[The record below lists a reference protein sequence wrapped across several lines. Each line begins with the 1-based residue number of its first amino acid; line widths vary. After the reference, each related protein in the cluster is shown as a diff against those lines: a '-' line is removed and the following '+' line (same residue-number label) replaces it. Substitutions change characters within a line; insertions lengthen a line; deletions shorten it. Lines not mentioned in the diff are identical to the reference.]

1 MEKQPPRILKPET
14 DVEVPEVMERAVALM
29 PAPKVEVALPRMVEV
44 ADPLE
49 TERSEVEALVKEA
62 RPVNQEEPDT
72 ERSEV
77 EALVRVVLP
86 VTFKVPPRIP
96 LPVVVK
102 FPTTVEED
110 WERKPPPWMASPV
123 LVKAPKTVLELFDMK
138 PPLKKEA
145 TVDEVA
151 TR

>member
-1 MEKQPPRILKPET
+1 MVLPLTVIAEEVAT
-14 DVEVPEVMERAVALM
+14 TVPEPLVESTLLGIPRFRLVVDAVEKK
-29 PAPKVEVALPRMVEV
+29 PSP
-44 ADPLE
+44 
-49 TERSEVEALVKEA
+49 EVERLV
-62 RPVNQEEPDT
+62 
-72 ERSEV
+72 V

-110 WERKPPPWMASPV
+110 WERKPPPWMARPV